1 MNLSTSQIVF
11 VENKGQQI
19 YKQTRLVK
27 TVVIGQTIR
36 ENSDSYLLELVIG
49 YGEQDIGHASK
60 LRNWFFVRSFMLKS
74 RFRGVI
80 DTVF

>member
-60 LRNWFFVRSFMLKS
+60 LRNWFFVRSFMLES
-74 RFRGVI
+74 RFHGLI
-80 DTVF
+80 DTVL